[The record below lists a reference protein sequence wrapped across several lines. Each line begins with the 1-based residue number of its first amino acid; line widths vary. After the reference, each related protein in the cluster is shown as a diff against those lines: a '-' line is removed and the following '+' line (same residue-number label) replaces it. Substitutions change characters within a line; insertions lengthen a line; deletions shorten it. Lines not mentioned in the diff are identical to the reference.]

1 MKVII
6 EGHFSVNRFEEN
18 IKDDIQQYDLKE
30 ALGGASSFKEYL
42 LLERISEELETEDIE
57 LFV

>member
-6 EGHFSVNRFEEN
+6 EADFNLNSFEKN
-18 IKDDIQQYDLKE
+18 IRNNTQANDLKK

>member
-18 IKDDIQQYDLKE
+18 IKEDIQQYDIKG
-30 ALGGASSFKEYL
+30 ALNSNSSYKNYL
-42 LLERISEELETEDIE
+42 LVNETSEELETKNIE
-57 LFV
+57 VFI